1 MNKTTYYNNYATSRR
16 NEFKYLPVFPI
27 TLKLLMITMK
37 IVVLGSGMMGRA
49 IAYDLS
55 EYSNFENIAIT
66 DRDKRTLKSAEKFLE
81 KQEINFDILNLDK
94 KKNVEDYFQQYD
106 IAISAIPY
114 KYNLFLT
121 ETAIETKTHLLDLG
135 GNNTVVKK
143 QRKLYNKAKEKNVT
157 VIPDCGL
164 APGMTSIIV
173 RDIVEQLETVDFV
186 KIRVGGV
193 PVNPMPPLNYQIVF
207 SPYGLINEYVEDA
220 IVLDHGKILTKKSMA
235 DIEEISFPKPFENME
250 AFSTSGGC
258 STLPYTYKN
267 KIGYLDY
274 KTVRYPGHCEKF
286 KTLLD
291 LGFAGEKEFIV
302 NGQKIVPRD
311 FFAKLLLKSLPHNEK
326 DVVLLKVIGEGKK
339 KHLEYTLVDHY
350 DEENHITSMMR
361 TTGYPVSIIAQ
372 MIERSIIKDSGVF
385 CGEEVVPCKPFFEE
399 LRNRNIDIKKELSD
413 L

>member
-1 MNKTTYYNNYATSRR
+1 
-16 NEFKYLPVFPI
+16 
-27 TLKLLMITMK
+27 MITMK
-37 IVVLGSGMMGRA
+37 IVVLGSGMIGRA

-55 EYSNFENIAIT
+55 EHSNFDSITIT
-66 DRDKRTLKSAEKFLE
+66 DKDKQALKSTEKFL
-81 KQEINFDILNLDK
+81 KNREINFDVLNADK
-94 KKNVEDYFQQYD
+94 KKNVEEYFQQYD

-121 ETAIETKTHLLDLG
+121 ETAIETKTHFLDLG
-135 GNNTVVKK
+135 GNNTIVKK
-143 QRKLYNKAKEKNVT
+143 QRNLHDKTQENNVT
-157 VIPDCGL
+157 IIPDCGL

-173 RDIVEQLETVDFV
+173 RNIVEQMNLVDSV
-186 KIRVGGV
+186 KIRVGGL

-220 IVLDHGKILTKKSMA
+220 IVLDHGKILTKKSMV
-235 DIEEISFPKPFENME
+235 DIEKISFPKPFENME

-258 STLPYTYKN
+258 STLPYSYKD

-291 LGFAGEKEFIV
+291 LGFADEKEYTV
-302 NGQKIVPRD
+302 KGQKIVPRD

-326 DVVLLKVIGEGKK
+326 DVVLLKVLSEGENKY
-339 KHLEYTLVDHY
+339 LEYTMVDYY
-350 DEENHITSMMR
+350 DEKNHITSMMR

-372 MIERSIIKDSGVF
+372 MIERGIIKDSGVF

-399 LRNRNIDIKKELSD
+399 LRNRNIDIKKEISEL
-413 L
+413 